1 MRTLLYQTIISDISI
16 VGISG
21 ASLGGVGHARVYQA
35 GALGIGHVSTK
46 PQRPYMLLSELPS
59 ISYSVV
65 RDNSPAA
72 KSHFFQI
79 WVYDDRGD
87 MTVIDTI
94 LAATEIKLNGKLD
107 GVISSTGALCLS
119 SPTQGISQDL
129 VDPEFD
135 LSSRFLTV
143 RLTSNK

>member
-1 MRTLLYQTIISDISI
+1 MRTLLYHTIVSDDTI
-16 VGISG
+16 VGIGG
-21 ASLGGVGHARVYQA
+21 ASLGGVGSPRVYQA
-35 GALGIGHVSTK
+35 GALGIGHVSSK
-46 PQRPYMLLSELPS
+46 PARPFMLISELPS
-59 ISYSVV
+59 ISYPVV
-65 RDNSPAA
+65 RDNSPTA

-94 LAATEIKLNGKLD
+94 LAATEKKINGKLD

-119 SPTQGISQDL
+119 SSIQGISQDL